1 MRAERTIPYQ
11 PALDGVRALA
21 VIVVLLFHG
30 GVSWM
35 TGGYLGVSTFF
46 TLSGFLITS
55 LLVREAAGSGRIDA
69 GRFYAR
75 RARRLLPASLV
86 CLAAVC
92 LLAAGGAFD
101 GVSGMRGDV
110 LGALLQVFNWV
121 KLASG
126 RSYADLTTA
135 ASGLRHPLDHAW
147 SLSIE
152 EQFYWVW
159 PVAVLGLLRLARR
172 RPGWSLLRTV
182 AVLYVLSAAAAPVIA
197 AVWGPDAAY
206 WATPA
211 RASEILAGALLACWR
226 QARADEAGRPA
237 TRDGDRLTPARIPSP
252 RRALAGW
259 LGVGCLAVLGVACVT
274 FPAGSGLAYRG
285 ALPLIGMLSAGLI
298 LGLQVDGPLR
308 RLLSARPLVGI
319 GAVSYGL
326 YLYHWPVFVLVD
338 RQRWAL
344 PSWSL
349 LAIKVAITA
358 AVTVASYVV
367 VERPVRRAVRVPVK
381 RTLSLGLTASAV
393 VAALVV
399 LVPQPAKFYSVDA
412 ATARDAAIDT
422 TPVAPLVPLAPTT
435 ATAGTAGS
443 TTPPPTPAVAT
454 SAPPSTAGAVPSG
467 VVTTTAVSGD
477 GSTPTAGADLPAV
490 TDPPAPTTTVGL
502 VPPRP
507 VRILVA
513 GDSTAEATG
522 NGLISWAAANP
533 DLAQVS
539 LAVQAGCGFVP
550 GGYTEAIGV
559 VDRDVDKNC
568 RHYLRDALPG
578 KVRELRPDVVVM
590 MSTSWDVFDRKL
602 RLKSDPILP
611 VTDPQVSAVVH
622 AAMADV
628 TNEMLSLGVSRV
640 VWLREPI
647 PNPFWQNQLIGQTN
661 PAAHQV
667 LYDSMAA
674 LAADN
679 PAVRVVDLAGWA
691 DANGVDA
698 DIAARP
704 DGTHWAPAASAQ
716 IAEQFLGPAIV
727 RASLT

>member
-35 TGGYLGVSTFF
+35 TGGYLGVSVFF

-92 LLAAGGAFD
+92 LLAAGGAFG
-101 GVSGMRGDV
+101 GVSGLRRDV

-126 RSYADLTTA
+126 QSYADLTTA
-135 ASGLRHPLDHAW
+135 ASGLRHPLDHYW

-172 RPGWSLLRTV
+172 WPRWTVLRTV
-182 AVLYVLSAAAAPVIA
+182 TVLYVLSAAAAPVIA
-197 AVWGPDAAY
+197 VVWGPDAAY

-211 RASEILAGALLACWR
+211 RASEILAGALLACWWWT
-226 QARADEAGRPA
+226 RAEHGGRP
-237 TRDGDRLTPARIPSP
+237 TTLDGDRRTAAPMGREP
-252 RRALAGW
+252 RRLAGW

-285 ALPLIGMLSAGLI
+285 ALPLIGLLSAGLI
-298 LGLQVDGPLR
+298 LGLQADGPLR
-308 RLLSARPLVGI
+308 RLLSARPLVAV

-338 RQRWAL
+338 RQRWDL
-344 PSWSL
+344 PFWSL

-358 AVTVASYVV
+358 AVTVVSYVV
-367 VERPVRRAVRVPVK
+367 VERPIRRAVRLPVK
-381 RTLSLGLTASAV
+381 RTLSLGVAASAV

-399 LVPQPAKFYSVDA
+399 FVPQPAKFYVVDA
-412 ATARDAAIDT
+412 ATAREAAIDT
-422 TPVAPLVPLAPTT
+422 APVAPLVPLTTAPVTTAPVGTGPVTTSGAATSTSVTVPTPTT
-435 ATAGTAGS
+435 A
-443 TTPPPTPAVAT
+443 
-454 SAPPSTAGAVPSG
+454 STAAV
-467 VVTTTAVSGD
+467 
-477 GSTPTAGADLPAV
+477 V
-490 TDPPAPTTTVGL
+490 TDPPAPTTTVAL

-522 NGLISWAAANP
+522 NGLIAWAAQHP
-533 DLAQVS
+533 ELAQVS

-550 GGYTEAIGV
+550 GGYTQAIGI
-559 VDRDVDKNC
+559 VDRDVDENC
-568 RHYLRDALPG
+568 RHYLHDVLPG
-578 KVRELRPDVVVM
+578 KVRKLRPDVVVL
-590 MSTSWDVFDRKL
+590 MSTSWDVYDRKL
-602 RLKSDPILP
+602 HSKSDPVLP

-628 TNEMLSLGVSRV
+628 TNEVLALGAPRI

-647 PNPFWQNQLIGQTN
+647 PNPFWQNQVISQTS

-667 LYDSMAA
+667 LYDGMAA
-674 LAADN
+674 LAAADS
-679 PAVRVVDLAGWA
+679 AVRVVDLAGWVDGNGIAA
-691 DANGVDA
+691 DVD
-698 DIAARP
+698 ARP
-704 DGTHWAPAASAQ
+704 DGMHWAPDAAAR
-716 IAEQFLGPAIV
+716 IAEQFLGPEIV